1 MRSIALSAGLGTLLL
16 SPVALAQ
23 NPNSGITNT
32 GQQLTVEISCDDV
45 LNEGATSFTVD
56 ACATLGPAADLNVN
70 VLFVVDLSG
79 SMGQNIPGG
88 GLGDAN
94 GDGINNQRIDAAIEG
109 LVSLA
114 ESLGSNDNV
123 DLGIVAFG
131 VSAATCDLD
140 PAAGTQVWISP
151 PDLGTPNQFE
161 TVLRSMDS
169 NGIVGQFTPLDVGPL
184 TNYQAAI
191 NVAAGAFALQAPG
204 EVNLM
209 FFISDGQPNGAGS
222 TSVNFLENLANN
234 VLVNQYGVRI
244 NTFGIGPGDLCA
256 PGQILDRLAEVSG
269 GTCTNVADP
278 GDLTTVLPNAG
289 STSIESIVVSVNGNQ
304 VLTANGPEALELCLN
319 DVEILQELD
328 LLGINVVE
336 ATATAA
342 DGTQVT
348 ATKQVTK
355 TMCQLFVGLAAK
367 NKLLFQNDTDKLLVQ
382 PLVTFNV
389 TESVVPTFQIPAVP
403 ELAGLDVY
411 FQVAMHNE
419 AAFPTNAVQ
428 MSNGVRVTLGGSS
441 EAYGNAA
448 GIFSWFDGSAG
459 LGDSF
464 EVRFDVVGM

>member
-1 MRSIALSAGLGTLLL
+1 MLL
-16 SPVALAQ
+16 SPTAFAQ

-45 LNEGATSFTVD
+45 LNEGATSFKVD
-56 ACATLGPAADLNVN
+56 ACATLGPAADLKVN

-79 SMGQNIPGG
+79 SMNGAVPPGV
-88 GLGDAN
+88 GDAN
-94 GDGINNQRIDAAIEG
+94 GDGQSNQRIDAAIEG
-109 LVSLA
+109 LVSLG
-114 ESLGSNDNV
+114 ESLGSNANV

-131 VSAATCDLD
+131 TQAVRCDMD
-140 PAAGTQVWISP
+140 PAAGLQTWISP

-169 NGIVGQFTPLDVGPL
+169 GGFVTSFSPASIGGA
-184 TNYQAAI
+184 TNYEQAI
-191 NVAAGAFALQAPG
+191 QVAASAFGLQAPG

-209 FFISDGQPNGAGS
+209 FFVSDGQPTAGNS
-222 TSVNFLENLANN
+222 NPAFLTALANN
-234 VLVNQYGVRI
+234 ILVNQYGVRI
-244 NTFGIGPGDLCA
+244 NTFGVGPGNLCA
-256 PGQILDRLAEVSG
+256 PGQILDRLADVSN

-278 GDLTTVLPNAG
+278 GDLTTVLPNAA
-289 STSIESIVVSVNGNQ
+289 STTIDSVVVSVNGNQ
-304 VLTANGPEALELCLN
+304 ILVANGPEAMELCLD

-355 TMCQLFVGLAAK
+355 TMCQLFVGLQAK
-367 NKLLFQNDTDKLLVQ
+367 NKLLFPNDTDKLLVQ
-382 PLVTFNV
+382 PLFVFNV
-389 TESVVPTFQIPAVP
+389 TESVVPTFVIPAVP

-411 FQVAMHNE
+411 FQVAMHNQ

-428 MSNGVRVTLGGSS
+428 MSNGVRMTVGGGT
-441 EAYGNAA
+441 ETYGNAA
-448 GIFSWFDGSAG
+448 GIFSWFDGSAA